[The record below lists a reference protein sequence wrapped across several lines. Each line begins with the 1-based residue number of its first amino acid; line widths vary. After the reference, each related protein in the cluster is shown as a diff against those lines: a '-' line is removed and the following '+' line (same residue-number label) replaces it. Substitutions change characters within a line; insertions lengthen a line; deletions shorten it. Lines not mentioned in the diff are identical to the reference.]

1 MTFLLVAVFLY
12 FLPTFVGRNRHDATG
27 IFLVNFVLGW
37 TVIGW
42 VAAMIWACTPD
53 MRVPVMAV
61 AGHAYAYPQSY
72 AGPGP
77 GAYTCA
83 SAKSNAHFCSQCGAA
98 TQSGARY
105 CTYCG
110 RCV

>member
-12 FLPTFVGRNRHDATG
+12 FLPTFVGWNRHDATG

-72 AGPGP
+72 AGPRP